1 MLALPTEVL
10 QVMDEFRT
18 CEFTTIGKDGVPVTW
33 PLVTFRRP
41 SDGVFLATTSIGLP
55 QKAWNIRR
63 SPRVSLL
70 FSDPTGSGLTDPPT
84 VLVQGDATCPD
95 VIVADASGLDEYVV
109 RMFQRQPI
117 ARFYG
122 ADPLSRRLLAWY
134 YYRLVIEVVPRT
146 IRWWPASRLRQPAH
160 VVEATP

>member
-1 MLALPTEVL
+1 MPPLPPEVL
-10 QVMDEFRT
+10 QVIDEFRT

-41 SDGVFLATTSIGLP
+41 DGTFIATTAIGLP

-63 SPRVSLL
+63 NPRVSLL

-84 VLVQGDATCPD
+84 VLIHGDAACPD
-95 VIVADASGLDEYVV
+95 TIVADAAGLEEYVV
-109 RMFQRQPI
+109 RMYRRQPI

-134 YYRLVIEVVPRT
+134 YYRLLIEVVPRS
-146 IRWWPASRLRQPAH
+146 IRWWPAGQGTEQGFLVAVAS
-160 VVEATP
+160 